1 MLRFGSM
8 VATAALLL
16 SADVSGVMHWRPPAT
31 QLVEFPSS
39 ENLPVLPDMSPAS
52 DQDQTAPQ
60 KSAAKSDKPADAPK
74 NEPLQPESRLTL
86 VRYLDSEYVRVLQP
100 LPAGKNGF
108 HIKAGAALSDNQL
121 RM

>member
-16 SADVSGVMHWRPPAT
+16 SADVSGVIHWRPPAT
-31 QLVEFPSS
+31 QLVEFPSR

-52 DQDQTAPQ
+52 DQDQAAPQ
-60 KSAAKSDKPADAPK
+60 KPAAKSDKAADTQK

-108 HIKAGAALSDNQL
+108 HIKAGSLH
-121 RM
+121 